1 MTARLIR
8 QKSTC
13 RRHAEWHLA
22 QANESAEVD
31 VIVTAV
37 RLKHRLSP
45 RRLRNDIRW
54 ANTHY
59 RTRADLGSDARWRE
73 RCERL
78 RDVEKLARKL
88 REKLSDET
96 GEWVRHRISGSFP
109 LGEGAPRVRKHRRA
123 AGYRS
128 RDPAPSLYAL
138 CHGLARLARVA
149 VREVSRE
156 VEIKTGE
163 AESIRPLTSPTAPWP
178 QERNAFHWLIGVELV
193 GIFERHFGRRAA
205 PGRSHNDYTGET
217 GEANSPY
224 IRFAHAVL
232 ADLGIKSNRGK
243 PYSRE
248 TIARELTRIKTGA
261 PARRKP
267 KYERV

>member
-1 MTARLIR
+1 MISGGQTRITARGPTWGAMPAGVSGVNVSGMS
-8 QKSTC
+8 KS
-13 RRHAEWHLA
+13 
-22 QANESAEVD
+22 S
-31 VIVTAV
+31 
-37 RLKHRLSP
+37 
-45 RRLRNDIRW
+45 
-54 ANTHY
+54 
-59 RTRADLGSDARWRE
+59 LGSCGKSSPTKRANG
-73 RCERL
+73 C
-78 RDVEKLARKL
+78 A
-88 REKLSDET
+88 
-96 GEWVRHRISGSFP
+96 IGSQV
-109 LGEGAPRVRKHRRA
+109 ASRSARVRRGCESTVALPAIARATRR
-123 AGYRS
+123 R
-128 RDPAPSLYAL
+128 RCTL

-243 PYSRE
+243 LYSRE